1 MSNIRTTQRV
11 PRACL
16 TCATKRIKC
25 NKKIPCDQCIKRKI
39 DHLCG
44 REKVV
49 VKGELRNELWECRME
64 ELETENSELKNE
76 IMALKLELSR
86 LEGGK
91 EKYTKTTFDLF
102 FTAVH
107 YALRG
112 FASVE
117 ERDLKMTAEKALLLR
132 STLTRSNSEF
142 LVKHN
147 FDMLFCLHMAVY
159 PEHFLVE
166 HEDFWNSGTA
176 GQVMGIF
183 EGLSRQQYRWLAL
196 WYAMLS
202 SALFFSNETLIQVME
217 SSSDEL
223 FLLAQATLAASLECL
238 MKTEFMTYPD
248 ITTVQIFCV
257 LSSCLNGFGGFHLS
271 NCLLEVAI
279 YVAKALN
286 LNRLDN
292 VKNLRLFELELG
304 KRMWWSLTVIDW
316 LEDFNR
322 TPLIRRGSFST
333 GIPRN
338 YTESELLLGNPNAN
352 ESKLFLPVTFQLQ
365 MIQIATIKRML
376 YFDDN
381 IDTVNVTQEK
391 LLVAHAELIEL
402 RRFALLMLDDTK
414 QKRGVLASLAFQ
426 EFLLQLRFSHELLE
440 VNRMAANFLLV
451 EEWESTHRL
460 VCLES
465 AQAMINLTCDD
476 RNKPYRKFWF
486 VADHC
491 MSSCIYLLV
500 DILFVSPRTDPDV
513 RLDTVQRCVPILEKI
528 QNIQTA
534 GNGGLQLMKRLL
546 DLVIKQTSNYSWN
559 DTGMSALLDKLNLAP
574 TMHGGFLHLFD
585 SSPAKDLDLDLNWT
599 DFWDWITKHPSDLF
613 HMGTNHLSPS
623 G

>member
-1 MSNIRTTQRV
+1 MSNVRTTQRV
-11 PRACL
+11 PRACRK
-16 TCATKRIKC
+16 CAAKRIKC
-25 NKKIPCDQCIKRKI
+25 NKKVPCDQCIKRKI

-49 VKGELRNELWECRME
+49 VKGQLRNEPWEFRVE
-64 ELETENSELKNE
+64 ELETENSKLKNE
-76 IMALKLELSR
+76 VEALKLELSR
-86 LEGGK
+86 VEGGK
-91 EKYTKTTFDLF
+91 RKYTKTTFDLF

-117 ERDLKMTAEKALLLR
+117 ERDLKMTPEKALLLR
-132 STLTRSNSEF
+132 GTLTRHMSET

-159 PEHFLVE
+159 PEHFFVE
-166 HEDFWNSGTA
+166 HDNFWKSGTA
-176 GQVMGIF
+176 DQVTGIF
-183 EGLSRQQYRWLAL
+183 EGLSRQQCRWLAL
-196 WYAMLS
+196 WYSLLS
-202 SALFFSNETLIQVME
+202 SALFFSDENLTQTLE

-223 FLLAQATLAASLECL
+223 FRLAQATLAASLECL
-238 MKTEFMTYPD
+238 MKAEFMTYPD

-279 YVAKALN
+279 YVAKSLN

-292 VKNLRLFELELG
+292 VKNLHLFELELG
-304 KRMWWSLTVIDW
+304 KRMWWTLTVIDW

-338 YTESELLLGNPNAN
+338 YTESELLLRDSDAN
-352 ESKLFLPVTFQLQ
+352 ESQLFLPVTFQLQ

-391 LLVAHAELIEL
+391 LQVAHAELNEL
-402 RRFALLMLDDTK
+402 RRFALLMLDNTK
-414 QKRGVLASLAFQ
+414 QKQGVSASLAFQ
-426 EFLLQLRFSHELLE
+426 EFLLHLRFSHELLE
-440 VNRMAANFLLV
+440 VNRMAANFLLMA
-451 EEWESTHRL
+451 EWESTHRL

-465 AQAMINLTCDD
+465 AQAMINLTCYD

-500 DILFVSPRTDPDV
+500 DILFVSPLKDPDV
-513 RLDTVQRCVPILEKI
+513 RLETVQRCVPILEDI
-528 QNIQTA
+528 QDIQIA
-534 GNGGLQLMKRLL
+534 GSGGLQLMKRLL

-559 DTGMSALLDKLNLAP
+559 DTGMSALLEKLNLAP

-585 SSPAKDLDLDLNWT
+585 NSPARDLDLDLNWT
-599 DFWDWITKHPSDLF
+599 DFWDWIAKNPSDQF
-613 HMGTNHLSPS
+613 NMATNQLPP